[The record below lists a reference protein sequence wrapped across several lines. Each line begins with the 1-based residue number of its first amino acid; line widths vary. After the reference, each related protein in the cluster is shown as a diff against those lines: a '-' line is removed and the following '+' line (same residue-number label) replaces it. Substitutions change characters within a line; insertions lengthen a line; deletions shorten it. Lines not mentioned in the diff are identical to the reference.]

1 LSKQAVIAEDLHAFS
16 GFNVGMFAGKHA
28 SEVAGGDARGFGARG
43 SRTLRTK
50 SYSGAGESAVTCDS
64 NCALRGCAGGGAGWR
79 SAILVAQI
87 RSSKRCG
94 ARIHRSAGRHLA
106 GFELQTK
113 SFVVAAGCDAWAKS
127 AAETRAEGNFGN
139 RPLIVLTAGRAFAV
153 GAPQA
158 GEELKAFHEIW
169 THQLQVRP
177 TQLST
182 QGGQVVVENS
192 GHGIG
197 WEAPGAVVDAI
208 HDVVTQ
214 ARNQA
219 TSE

>member
-1 LSKQAVIAEDLHAFS
+1 
-16 GFNVGMFAGKHA
+16 
-28 SEVAGGDARGFGARG
+28 
-43 SRTLRTK
+43 
-50 SYSGAGESAVTCDS
+50 
-64 NCALRGCAGGGAGWR
+64 
-79 SAILVAQI
+79 
-87 RSSKRCG
+87 
-94 ARIHRSAGRHLA
+94 
-106 GFELQTK
+106 
-113 SFVVAAGCDAWAKS
+113 VAAGCDAWAKR
-127 AAETRAEGNFGN
+127 AAEAHAEDNFGN
-139 RPLIVLTAGRAFAV
+139 RPLIVLTAGRACAL

-158 GEELKAFHEIW
+158 GEEFKAFHEIW

-177 TQLST
+177 TQPST

-197 WEAPGAVVDAI
+197 WEVPGAVVDAI

>member
-1 LSKQAVIAEDLHAFS
+1 
-16 GFNVGMFAGKHA
+16 
-28 SEVAGGDARGFGARG
+28 
-43 SRTLRTK
+43 
-50 SYSGAGESAVTCDS
+50 
-64 NCALRGCAGGGAGWR
+64 
-79 SAILVAQI
+79 
-87 RSSKRCG
+87 
-94 ARIHRSAGRHLA
+94 
-106 GFELQTK
+106 
-113 SFVVAAGCDAWAKS
+113 VAAGCDAWAKS
-127 AAETRAEGNFGN
+127 AAEAHAEGNFGN

-158 GEELKAFHEIW
+158 GEELKALIW
-169 THQLQVRP
+169 THLLQVRP

-197 WEAPGAVVDAI
+197 WEAPGAIVDAI

-219 TSE
+219 KNE